1 MKKKLLLMSLVGV
14 LVFGLVGCGSSTNAD
29 SDKDI
34 KELEERI
41 EELEAENEE
50 LREKLAGNS
59 EGGNK
64 EDNKPSL
71 PIVKEQETWA
81 DDYIIPFTDDY
92 IFKAV
97 KDITKIT
104 ERDITYGDI
113 KYINEINI
121 RECLNSSCL
130 RFFTGLE
137 KLKIGENGLIELDKL
152 DVSNLH
158 NLTELTIIQAD
169 DLETIDGLENLDKL
183 SYVFLDRC
191 DNFDI
196 SVLSKATEL
205 KELKIATYNWKEY
218 DLSFLLELNKLEELF
233 ISDNK
238 LGQWVDSWT
247 GEVKYCDKVT
257 LDNLQEWVDT
267 HVPEPQRVEGKAP
280 ADAEGL
286 EY

>member
-1 MKKKLLLMSLVGV
+1 MKKKLLLMSIVGA
-14 LVFGLVGCGSSTNAD
+14 LMFGLAGCGSSNNAD

-34 KELEERI
+34 KELKERI

-50 LREKLAGNS
+50 LREKLEGNS

-64 EDNKPSL
+64 EDNKSGL
-71 PIVKEQETWA
+71 PIVKEQETWD

-92 IFKAV
+92 IFEAV

-121 RECLNSSCL
+121 SECRNSSCL

-137 KLKIGENGLIELDKL
+137 KLKIGDRGLTSLEKL

-158 NLTELTIIQAD
+158 NLTELTIIGAD
-169 DLETIDGLENLDKL
+169 ELTTIDGLENLDRL
-183 SYVFLDRC
+183 VYVRLKDC

-196 SVLSKATEL
+196 SILSKATEL
-205 KELKIATYNWKEY
+205 KELKVATYNWKQY

-233 ISDNK
+233 ICYNEQGYSF
-238 LGQWVDSWT
+238 DSVT
-247 GEVKYCDKVT
+247 GASIDYDKVT
-257 LDNLQEWVDT
+257 LYNLQEWVDT
-267 HVPEPQRVEGKAP
+267 HVPEPQRFEGAAP
-280 ADAEGL
+280 AE
-286 EY
+286 